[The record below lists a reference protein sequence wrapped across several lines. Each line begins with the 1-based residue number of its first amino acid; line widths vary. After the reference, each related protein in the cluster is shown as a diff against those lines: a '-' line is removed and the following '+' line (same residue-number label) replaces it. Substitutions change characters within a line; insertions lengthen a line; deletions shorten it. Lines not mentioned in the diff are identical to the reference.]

1 MAQKTGAPILPVSIY
16 YGENGN
22 YVTFDELFF
31 VYPTDDVVEKN
42 KELEQIIL
50 SMTRKTIAED
60 KIISEE
66 KEKRKV
72 KKWGK

>member
-1 MAQKTGAPILPVSIY
+1 MNKSGSKTGNSAVLEIIMS
-16 YGENGN
+16 
-22 YVTFDELFF
+22 
-31 VYPTDDVVEKN
+31 VVEKN

-60 KIISEE
+60 KMISEE